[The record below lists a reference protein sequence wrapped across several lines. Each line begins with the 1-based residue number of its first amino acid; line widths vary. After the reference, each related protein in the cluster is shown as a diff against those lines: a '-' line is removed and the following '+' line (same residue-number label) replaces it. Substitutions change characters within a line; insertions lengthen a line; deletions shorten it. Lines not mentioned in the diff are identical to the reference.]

1 MSVSGDFSFS
11 PAQFSGQARLFPLP
25 NLVMFPQVMQ
35 PLHIFEPRYRAM
47 MEESLADDRL
57 MALAM
62 LAPGWES
69 QYEGRPKLRDHA
81 CLCRVAT
88 YQKLPDGCFNALV
101 LGVRRVRLVEELP
114 ASKPFREARVEL
126 LEDVYSLKSSTERP
140 NLQRDLLAAFKRI
153 LPSLPHA
160 HEQLDQLL
168 GAQIPLGMLTD
179 IVAYTLDFPIELK
192 ERMLAELDVDV
203 RASALLEKLRCG
215 AMPSR
220 PGKSHFPP
228 DFSAN

>member
-11 PAQFSGQARLFPLP
+11 PADFCGQARLFPLP

-35 PLHIFEPRYRAM
+35 PLHVFEPRYRAM
-47 MEESLADDRL
+47 MEETLAGDRL
-57 MALAM
+57 IALA
-62 LAPGWES
+62 LLKPGWES
-69 QYEGRPKLRDHA
+69 EYEGRPKLREHA

-88 YQKLPDGCFNALV
+88 YQKLPDGCYNALV
-101 LGVRRVRLVEELP
+101 LGVRRVRLIEELP
-114 ASKPFREARVEL
+114 AAKPFREARVEL
-126 LEDVYSLKSSTERP
+126 LEDIYSLKASVDRP
-140 NLQRDLLAAFKRI
+140 HLQRELLSAFKRI

-192 ERMLAELDVDV
+192 ERMLSEPDVDV
-203 RASALLEKLRCG
+203 RAAALLEKLRCG
-215 AMPSR
+215 AMPNR
-220 PGKSHFPP
+220 PGKSTFPP
-228 DFSAN
+228 EFSAN

>member
-1 MSVSGDFSFS
+1 MSASGDFSFS
-11 PAQFSGQARLFPLP
+11 PAEFSGQARLFPLP

-35 PLHIFEPRYRAM
+35 PLHIFEPRYRALI
-47 MEESLADDRL
+47 EEALDHDRL
-57 MALAM
+57 MALAV
-62 LAPGWES
+62 LAPGWEKN
-69 QYEGRPKLRDHA
+69 YEGRPKLREHA

-88 YQKLPDGCFNALV
+88 YQKLPDGCYNALV

-114 ASKPFREARVEL
+114 ASKPFREARVNL
-126 LEDVYSLKSSTERP
+126 LEDIYPMESGTERAG
-140 NLQRDLLAAFKRI
+140 LQRDLMAAFKRI

-179 IVAYTLDFPIELK
+179 IVAYTLDFPLDLK
-192 ERMLAELDVDV
+192 ERMLAELNVDA
-203 RASALLEKLRCG
+203 RAAALLEKLRCG

-220 PGKSHFPP
+220 PGKSSFPP